1 VNSSLRHLVLPCLV
15 LLSGLI
21 LAPVS
26 GTATPRRV
34 LLHVRGLDLPGG
46 RSDLTALM
54 LQKLT
59 RQTSLRITP
68 TTRLSDEM
76 PTFPESSYDLDTL
89 IDWGREVGGRYLVD
103 IRGTYE
109 GIRTRKTFSIPLILH
124 RYETAAVI
132 EGEMRVIDLQRQ
144 RLVYDRP
151 FAKSV
156 RARQVVQADPDQDG
170 HDADLHVPTS
180 EKQDLYRRLETRLAE
195 HLVTRL
201 HLLSRGR

>member
-1 VNSSLRHLVLPCLV
+1 MNSSLRHLALSCLV

-34 LLHVRGLDLPGG
+34 LLHVRGLNLADG

-68 TTRLSDEM
+68 TTILSDEM
-76 PTFPESSYDLDTL
+76 PAFPESSYDLDTL
-89 IDWGREVGGRYLVD
+89 IDWGQEVGGRYLVD
-103 IRGTYE
+103 IRVTYE

-124 RYETAAVI
+124 RYETAATI

-156 RARQVVQADPDQDG
+156 RARQVVQADTDQDG
-170 HDADLHVPTS
+170 HDADLHVPAS
-180 EKQDLYRRLETRLAE
+180 EKQDLYRRLESRLAE
-195 HLVTRL
+195 HLATRL